1 MSLKMTGGREAIRYS
16 EAFKL
21 QAVQELES
29 KGLSFDSVRRK
40 YGVKGTW
47 TVQRWVHKYGNGTR
61 GKVVRVEK
69 PEEIGELARLKQRVR
84 LLEGALADSN
94 LDLALERAYVR
105 LACERAGIQD
115 VEDFKKKADGLPRT
129 KPYRRRESCAG

>member
-1 MSLKMTGGREAIRYS
+1 MSLKMEGGREAIRYS

-29 KGLSFDSVRRK
+29 KGLSFESVRRK

-69 PEEIGELARLKQRVR
+69 PEEISELARLKKRVR

-115 VEDFKKKADGLPRT
+115 VEEFKKKADGPPRA
-129 KPYRRRESCAG
+129 KP